1 MSNST
6 IRALFQDGPR
16 AGEKAALEPGPGGR
30 PPQEVVV
37 DDPLGAGG
45 RDEASFDVE
54 PTPTAA
60 TTYHLHGQSA
70 DDDTFVYGTGKPDR

>member
-6 IRALFQDGPR
+6 IRALLEDGPR
-16 AGEKAALEPGPGGR
+16 AGEVAVLEPGPDGQ
-30 PPQEVVV
+30 PPHEVVI

-45 RDEASFDVE
+45 RDEESFDIE
-54 PTPTAA
+54 PSPTAA

-70 DDDTFVYGTGKPDR
+70 DGETYFYGIGEPD